1 MKARFLLWKVYGKEI
16 STRLEC
22 PVEGIDKLKKK
33 REKCH
38 LKCKIEI
45 FFRLEHNRVIDK
57 FKMIK
62 KIRKVTIKK
71 EVRMQNMIFKA
82 WSPSHFS
89 YELGSLN

>member
-16 STRLEC
+16 STRLEY

-62 KIRKVTIKK
+62 KIRKVPIKK
-71 EVRMQNMIFKA
+71 RSKNAKYDI
-82 WSPSHFS
+82 S
-89 YELGSLN
+89 SLVPKSLFL